1 MRRRTAVQMLGTL
14 ALLGPTAGTG
24 LFAQGDKKEEKKE
37 APPAPQALQPPPDP
51 KIKVGD
57 TFPDFTLIDQNRNKV
72 SLHDFKG
79 KKNVAVAFVLF
90 AFSHG

>member
-14 ALLGPTAGTG
+14 ALLGPTAGTS
-24 LFAQGDKKEEKKE
+24 LFSQSDKKEEKKE
-37 APPAPQALQPPPDP
+37 APPAQPEP
-51 KIKVGD
+51 KVKVGD

-79 KKNVAVAFVLF
+79 KKNVAVAFVFF
-90 AFSHG
+90 AFTPG

>member
-14 ALLGPTAGTG
+14 ALLAPTAGAG
-24 LFAQGDKKEEKKE
+24 LWAQGAKQEEKKE
-37 APPAPQALQPPPDP
+37 APPPPPEP
-51 KIKVGD
+51 KVKVGD
-57 TFPDFTLIDQNRNKV
+57 TFPDFTLMDQNRKEI

-90 AFSHG
+90 AFTPG

>member
-1 MRRRTAVQMLGTL
+1 MRRRTAVLLLSIIMLAVL
-14 ALLGPTAGTG
+14 RAGTMQ
-24 LFAQGDKKEEKKE
+24 AQNEKKE
-37 APPAPQALQPPPDP
+37 APPPPEP

-79 KKNVAVAFVLF
+79 KKNVVVAFVVF
-90 AFSHG
+90 AFTGG